1 MFSPFNMA
9 SYFVDRHVAE
19 GRGGRTAVVCEGRRY
34 SYAEI
39 AAMINQAGNTL
50 RRAGV
55 EPGDRVLI
63 VLPDS
68 PEFVAAYFGAIKIGA
83 VAVPTSTALRP
94 ADYAYLIEESQAKLV
109 VGEDGIPGLASSGT
123 ELECAPTSAEA
134 AAFWLWASGTTGP
147 PKAN

>member
-1 MFSPFNMA
+1 MEQFNLA
-9 SYFVDRHVAE
+9 SHFVDRHIAE
-19 GRGGRTAVVCEGRRY
+19 GRGSQTAIVYEGGRY

-39 AAMINQAGNTL
+39 GALVNQAGNAL

-55 EPGDRVLI
+55 ERGDRVLI

-94 ADYAYLIEESQAKLV
+94 ADYAYLAAESQAKIDRKSV
-109 VGEDGIPGLASSGT
+109 V
-123 ELECAPTSAEA
+123 
-134 AAFWLWASGTTGP
+134 
-147 PKAN
+147 